1 MRGVLEKLSSLK
13 FTVTLLSL
21 SMFLTLAGTLAQV
34 NQGIWTVVDLYF
46 RSIFVLIPLQIFMP
60 EDVVRLRGAIPFPG
74 GLTLGVLLFVNLT
87 AAFIIRFTW
96 SPKRIGVIISHA
108 GVILLLVGEFVTGMA
123 AKEGN
128 MTIDEGSS
136 SNFVED
142 IRTSEL
148 AIISSAD
155 ASTDTVIA
163 IPQSFLD
170 DPGATVQDSRIPF
183 AIRVNEWMPN
193 SGFLG
198 PMQATQSQLRRAD
211 SGLGRTMAAV
221 ALPAAT
227 GVDGAN
233 VDVPSAYITISLDGK
248 DIGTYLF
255 SVGLTETQSVR
266 VGDKEYQVA
275 LRFER
280 TYKPYT
286 ISLIDFR
293 HDKFVGTNVPRNFSS
308 QVRVQDPTRNTD
320 REALIYMNNPLRYSG
335 DTLYQ
340 ASFKPGD
347 TTTILQVVSNPG
359 WILPYISCVM
369 VTIGLLIHFGMRLAA
384 PIRRN
389 VA

>member
-1 MRGVLEKLSSLK
+1 MRKVLENLSSLK
-13 FTVTLLSL
+13 LTVALLSL

-46 RSIFVLIPLQIFMP
+46 RSIFVLVPLQIFMP
-60 EDVVRLRGAIPFPG
+60 EDIVRLRGAIPFPG

-87 AAFIIRFTW
+87 AAFVVRFTW

-128 MTIDEGSS
+128 MTIDEGASA
-136 SNFVED
+136 NFVED

-148 AIISSAD
+148 AIVD
-155 ASTDTVIA
+155 ASDSTNDTVTV
-163 IPQSFLD
+163 IPQGLMDS
-170 DPGATVQDSRIPF
+170 PGTMIEDSRIPF
-183 AIRVNEWMPN
+183 TIKINEWMPN

-211 SGLGRTMAAV
+211 TGLGRNMAAIEI
-221 ALPAAT
+221 PAAT

-233 VDVPSAYITISLDGK
+233 VDVPSAYMTLSHQGK
-248 DIGTYLF
+248 EIGTYLF
-255 SVGLTETQSVR
+255 SVGLTELQSVK

-308 QVRVQDPTRNTD
+308 QVRIQDPARNTD
-320 REALIYMNNPLRYSG
+320 REALIYMNNPLRYAG

-347 TTTILQVVSNPG
+347 KTTILQVVTNPG
-359 WILPYISCVM
+359 WLLPYISCAM
-369 VTIGLLIHFGMRLAA
+369 VTLGLLIHFGMRLAA
-384 PIRRN
+384 PIRRK

>member
-1 MRGVLEKLSSLK
+1 MRKVLENLSSLK
-13 FTVTLLSL
+13 LTVALLSL

-46 RSIFVLIPLQIFMP
+46 RSIFVLVPLQIFMP
-60 EDVVRLRGAIPFPG
+60 EDIVRLRGAIPFPG

-87 AAFIIRFTW
+87 AAFVVRFTW

-108 GVILLLVGEFVTGMA
+108 GVILLLVGEYVTCLA

-128 MTIDEGSS
+128 KTIDQGETA
-136 SNFVED
+136 NYLYE

-148 AIISSAD
+148 AIVESSD
-155 ASTDTVIA
+155 STNDTVTV
-163 IPQSFLD
+163 IPQGLMDS
-170 DPGATVQDSRIPF
+170 PGKMIEDSRIPF
-183 AIRVNEWMPN
+183 TIRINEWMPN

-211 SGLGRTMAAV
+211 TGLGRNMAAIEI
-221 ALPAAT
+221 PAAT

-233 VDVPSAYITISLDGK
+233 VDVPSAYMTLSHQGK
-248 DIGTYLF
+248 EIGTYLF
-255 SVGLTETQSVR
+255 SVGLTELQSVK

-308 QVRVQDPTRNTD
+308 QVRIQDPARNTD
-320 REALIYMNNPLRYSG
+320 REALIYMNNPLRYAG

-347 TTTILQVVSNPG
+347 KTTILQVVTNPG
-359 WILPYISCVM
+359 WLLPYISCAM
-369 VTIGLLIHFGMRLAA
+369 VTLGLLIHFGMRLAA

>member
-1 MRGVLEKLSSLK
+1 MRKVLENLSSLK
-13 FTVTLLSL
+13 LTVALLSL

-46 RSIFVLIPLQIFMP
+46 RSIFVLVPLQIFMP
-60 EDVVRLRGAIPFPG
+60 EDIVRLRGAIPFPG

-87 AAFIIRFTW
+87 AAFVVRFTW

-128 MTIDEGSS
+128 MTIDEGASA
-136 SNFVED
+136 NFVED

-148 AIISSAD
+148 AIVDSSD
-155 ASTDTVIA
+155 STNDTVTV
-163 IPQSFLD
+163 IPQGLMDS
-170 DPGATVQDSRIPF
+170 PGTMIEDSRIPF
-183 AIRVNEWMPN
+183 TIKINEWMPN

-211 SGLGRTMAAV
+211 TGLGRNMAAIEI
-221 ALPAAT
+221 PAAT

-233 VDVPSAYITISLDGK
+233 VDVPSAYMTLSHQGK
-248 DIGTYLF
+248 EIGTYLF
-255 SVGLTETQSVR
+255 SVGLTELQSVK

-308 QVRVQDPTRNTD
+308 QVRIQDPARNTD
-320 REALIYMNNPLRYSG
+320 REALIYMNNPLRYAG

-347 TTTILQVVSNPG
+347 KTTILQVVTNPG
-359 WILPYISCVM
+359 WLLPYISCAM
-369 VTIGLLIHFGMRLAA
+369 VTLGLLIHFGMRLAA
-384 PIRRN
+384 PIRRK

>member
-1 MRGVLEKLSSLK
+1 MRKVLENLSSLK
-13 FTVTLLSL
+13 LTVALLSL

-34 NQGIWTVVDLYF
+34 NQGIWTVVDVYF

-60 EDVVRLRGAIPFPG
+60 EDLLRLRGAIPFPG

-87 AAFIIRFTW
+87 AAFIVRFTW

-108 GVILLLVGEFVTGMA
+108 GVILLLAGEFVTGMA

-128 MTIDEGSS
+128 MTIDEGASA
-136 SNFVED
+136 NFVED

-148 AIISSAD
+148 AIVDTSD
-155 ASTDTVIA
+155 ANNDSVIVV
-163 IPQSFLD
+163 PQSMLDSRGTRID
-170 DPGATVQDSRIPF
+170 DPRVPF
-183 AIRVNEWMPN
+183 AITVNDWMPN

-211 SGLGRTMAAV
+211 SGLGRNMAAIEM
-221 ALPAAT
+221 PAAT
-227 GVDGAN
+227 GVNGAT
-233 VDVPSAYITISLDGK
+233 VDVSSAYMTLSRDGK
-248 DIGTYLF
+248 EIGMYLF
-255 SVGLTETQSVR
+255 SAGITEMQSVR
-266 VGDKEYQVA
+266 VGEKEYQVA

-308 QVRVQDPTRNTD
+308 QVRIQDPNRNTD
-320 REALIYMNNPLRYSG
+320 REALIYMNNPLRYDG

-347 TTTILQVVSNPG
+347 KTTILQVVTNPG
-359 WILPYISCVM
+359 WLLPYVSCAM
-369 VTIGLLIHFGMRLAA
+369 VTLGLLIHFGMRLAA

>member
-1 MRGVLEKLSSLK
+1 MRKVLENLSSLK
-13 FTVTLLSL
+13 LTVALLSL

-46 RSIFVLIPLQIFMP
+46 RSIFVLVPLQIFMP
-60 EDVVRLRGAIPFPG
+60 EDIVRLRGAIPFPG

-87 AAFIIRFTW
+87 AAFVVRFTW

-128 MTIDEGSS
+128 MTIDEGASA
-136 SNFVED
+136 NFVED

-148 AIISSAD
+148 AIVD
-155 ASTDTVIA
+155 ASDSTNDTVTV
-163 IPQSFLD
+163 IPQGLMDS
-170 DPGATVQDSRIPF
+170 PGTMIEDSRIPF
-183 AIRVNEWMPN
+183 TIKINEWMPN

-211 SGLGRTMAAV
+211 TGLGRNMAAIEI
-221 ALPAAT
+221 PAAT

-233 VDVPSAYITISLDGK
+233 VDVPSAYMTLSHQGK
-248 DIGTYLF
+248 EIGTYLF
-255 SVGLTETQSVR
+255 SVGLTELQSVK

-308 QVRVQDPTRNTD
+308 QVRIQDPARNTD
-320 REALIYMNNPLRYSG
+320 REALIYMNNPLRYAG

-347 TTTILQVVSNPG
+347 KTTILQVVTNPG
-359 WILPYISCVM
+359 WLLPYISCAM
-369 VTIGLLIHFGMRLAA
+369 VTLGLLIHFGMRLAA